1 MSKPKKKRKNTDK
14 ANYEV
19 GYCKPPK
26 NKQWKKGCKSPNP
39 LGRPKKITS
48 IKEALKVNLGK
59 EITTTNENGEECK
72 ISCADAIV
80 RKTIKDAITKDGPT
94 RRLLF
99 RNDLLSL
106 EAQEPEIIYEADEQ
120 EQIEIEKRY
129 AQLLKSWA
137 AMPEGIRN
145 VYNKII
151 SEALRD
157 YINENNRKENKND

>member
-1 MSKPKKKRKNTDK
+1 MSTNLENLKLRKD
-14 ANYEV
+14 
-19 GYCKPPK
+19 
-26 NKQWKKGCKSPNP
+26 QIKSKYARDIEQIN
-39 LGRPKKITS
+39 RQIQAAEDEES
-48 IKEALKVNLGK
+48 A
-59 EITTTNENGEECK
+59 TTNENGEECK

-99 RNDLLSL
+99 RNDLLNL

-120 EQIEIEKRY
+120 QQIDIEKRY
-129 AQLLKSWA
+129 AQLIKSWA

-157 YINENNRKENKND
+157 YINENNRKGNKND